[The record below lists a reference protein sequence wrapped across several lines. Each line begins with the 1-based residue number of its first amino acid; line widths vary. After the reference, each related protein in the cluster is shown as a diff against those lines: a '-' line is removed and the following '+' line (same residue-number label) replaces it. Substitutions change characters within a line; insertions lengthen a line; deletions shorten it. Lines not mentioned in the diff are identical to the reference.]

1 MHYEIN
7 LLDNHSLVT
16 EVFICTNYWRTTVT
30 ILQIYSSLIGLKIKI
45 NQRIYGTM
53 KGMTIDKNPSHVRVA
68 EPLYRVSF
76 SLNFSV
82 NPFTIMPHSTKLSK
96 SSAPLLGTPLL
107 WFAIRSSMKEGG
119 TAYPR
124 LRRASVNSRESIFPL
139 RSLSYL

>member
-30 ILQIYSSLIGLKIKI
+30 RLQIYSSLIGLKIKI

-53 KGMTIDKNPSHVRVA
+53 KGMTIDKNPSYVRVA

-82 NPFTIMPHSTKLSK
+82 NPWM
-96 SSAPLLGTPLL
+96 
-107 WFAIRSSMKEGG
+107 R
-119 TAYPR
+119 
-124 LRRASVNSRESIFPL
+124 V
-139 RSLSYL
+139 